1 MIRVENRS
9 TKVEH
14 LHSKHVTWDNGIA
27 LYFYTSTSFQ
37 ASVVPKFVS
46 IRATIAIESML
57 KMHHIE
63 ILKIIKKDHNI
74 KINENKSGVFINLS
88 FLPQYTIDE
97 ILQYINYISDQENC
111 LKSLETQKDDF
122 KNTFFNRIE

>member
-1 MIRVENRS
+1 MNLENLKN
-9 TKVEH
+9 T
-14 LHSKHVTWDNGIA
+14 
-27 LYFYTSTSFQ
+27 
-37 ASVVPKFVS
+37 
-46 IRATIAIESML
+46 IESML